1 MSTPTYQ
8 PFLLNNMLDSNKQT
22 IETQT
27 PLEECPVQVQEEPLP
42 SSSQRNHHNES
53 DDDCWEDELE
63 NTTATNSVM
72 RKIPVTLLSGFLGA
86 GKTTLLKHIL
96 MNRENLKVAVIV
108 NDMAELNID
117 HALVEKSDV
126 KLKQFEEKLIS
137 MQNGCICC
145 TLREDLLMELY
156 ELAHEGRFD
165 YCVIESTGISEP
177 IQVSQI
183 RALIQKLN
191 PEARIHET
199 CHSRVPLSQVIHT
212 NLFNFEQAACQSG
225 WLKELRGDGDSHQ
238 PETLEYG
245 ISSFVYRRRR
255 PFHTEKLFHLLYREK
270 YFQKVALRSKGY
282 AWLCTRNDYCGDWEQ
297 AGQQMNIHDGGKFFV
312 ALGEE
317 FCLELYGKEIVE
329 KAIKNDFFQNK
340 VDSNENSF
348 MNAIGDRRQEIV
360 IIGQHLNVEEICH
373 KLDQVLI
380 TEEEFQKGPQ
390 FYSTMCKDEFEPFTS
405 FLDLDSNMEWETDEE
420 EDQQHLE
427 EDKTMP

>member
-1 MSTPTYQ
+1 MHGSVHEMITVEVSECW
-8 PFLLNNMLDSNKQT
+8 FFDEFSINNVKNNN
-22 IETQT
+22 ETN
-27 PLEECPVQVQEEPLP
+27 V
-42 SSSQRNHHNES
+42 
-53 DDDCWEDELE
+53 W
-63 NTTATNSVM
+63 
-72 RKIPVTLLSGFLGA
+72 KW
-86 GKTTLLKHIL
+86 
-96 MNRENLKVAVIV
+96 
-108 NDMAELNID
+108 
-117 HALVEKSDV
+117 
-126 KLKQFEEKLIS
+126 
-137 MQNGCICC
+137 
-145 TLREDLLMELY
+145 
-156 ELAHEGRFD
+156 
-165 YCVIESTGISEP
+165 
-177 IQVSQI
+177 
-183 RALIQKLN
+183 
-191 PEARIHET
+191 
-199 CHSRVPLSQVIHT
+199 
-212 NLFNFEQAACQSG
+212 QS
-225 WLKELRGDGDSHQ
+225 
-238 PETLEYG
+238 
-245 ISSFVYRRRR
+245 I
-255 PFHTEKLFHLLYREK
+255 
-270 YFQKVALRSKGY
+270 
-282 AWLCTRNDYCGDWEQ
+282 DWEQ